1 MNNVLEFVL
10 FPLLSARDL
19 CASAQ
24 VCKGWLGAARRFI
37 AKSIFVPRILFYY
50 AITGQ
55 YDAYVR
61 VGHGPP
67 TPYHITQAIK
77 WGQTDFVLRCNIPEI
92 TFDTRLSADSRNLCN
107 YLIACV
113 ESSRDELFTTLY
125 LRGGWNWARII
136 LPVAA
141 KQGSLVA
148 CRQLMY
154 GCDDATIGKAILSA
168 DYNAKHHIVQLLLRK
183 CPAPPVV
190 RYGEKWMDR
199 ILAESTGVD
208 YKSDCDVPDDVGLDL
223 FS

>member
-10 FPLLSARDL
+10 FPLLGAHDI

-24 VCKGWLGAARRFI
+24 VCKEWLSAARRFI

-61 VGHGPP
+61 YGEI

-92 TFDTRLSADSRNLCN
+92 TFDTRLSADSCNLCN

-154 GCDDATIGKAILSA
+154 GCDNDTIAKAILRA

-183 CPAPPVV
+183 CPEPPVSK
-190 RYGEKWMDR
+190 YDKKWMDR
-199 ILAESTGVD
+199 ILAESAGVD
-208 YKSDCDVPDDVGLDL
+208 YKSDCDVPDDTSLDL
-223 FS
+223 FG